1 MNGLELAPMRGGG
14 GGIPPRE
21 ASIDAGDGLALG
33 SREAAIDVP
42 DDFMG
47 MKKEP
52 LRPPTGFGS
61 GSRAGSGSANRIL
74 NGYNNSSTNGG
85 GGGVPSA
92 RRPTVPVSQQNT
104 PQKVQPLPQP
114 QPSSSN
120 PSYSNH
126 SRQPSAGS
134 QQLLSVSSRT
144 QPASAAPTATAPSP
158 LVNGVKSDARDQPAA
173 PSQWASSP
181 PQSKPQATD
190 DLQERARHHQEEL
203 KRRAEEQERAARER
217 DWLQASL
224 RESKKLQRLEHRP
237 APSMQID
244 ASEIAFMWCFRY
256 FVTKLLYNQLVIS
269 CSPTT
274 HSKLFF

>member
-1 MNGLELAPMRGGG
+1 MRSGA

-21 ASIDAGDGLALG
+21 ASIDAGEGLALG

-61 GSRAGSGSANRIL
+61 GSRAGSGSANRLL
-74 NGYNNSSTNGG
+74 NGHQNNSSTNG

-92 RRPTVPVSQQNT
+92 RRPTPSASQQNT
-104 PQKVQPLPQP
+104 SQKSQPIPQP
-114 QPSSSN
+114 QPSNSN

-134 QQLLSVSSRT
+134 QQTLSVSSRT
-144 QPASAAPTATAPSP
+144 QPATATANAISP
-158 LVNGVKSDARDQPAA
+158 LVNGVKSDAAA

-203 KRRAEEQERAARER
+203 KRRAEEQERATRER

-244 ASEIAFMWCFRY
+244 APEFAF
-256 FVTKLLYNQLVIS
+256 VSILYNQFTVRVQRSQLL
-269 CSPTT
+269 PHQLNT
-274 HSKLFF
+274 